1 MATPAGPT
9 GSIMEQLISTMGGYT
24 GPTGQTMAQLV
35 STIRGSTGTYTPYV
49 PLTPEQIIA
58 NAKAAE
64 SADLKLL
71 TPFKTPNMTELN
83 ASLTAWAN
91 DGSLPVYV
99 ILSIKLAPPSTC
111 SDGVVRGLYDYISW
125 LIGVDVSAQTQTIS
139 ENFPGK
145 DISYSV
151 SGVAL
156 RLHVSTEQQ

>member
-1 MATPAGPT
+1 MATPAGTTGPT
-9 GSIMEQLISTMGGYT
+9 LEQMISTM
-24 GPTGQTMAQLV
+24 
-35 STIRGSTGTYTPYV
+35 RGNTEINRPYV

-58 NAKAAE
+58 NATAAE
-64 SADLKLL
+64 AADLALL